1 MEINENLFL
10 LSIVLVIGSGVLNAV
25 CGFFT
30 KKSKNK
36 GVFLG
41 SMMLVASFLL
51 TPHLVM
57 ELILADF
64 PVKAYVLI
72 MCSMS
77 LQAINGMLLS
87 RTYMLGDLSQV
98 YPIMRGTG
106 VTLIPI
112 IGVLF
117 LDESLS
123 GWGWLGV
130 TGIVIG
136 IFLLSGWN
144 PLRTRENL
152 SLHPV
157 FFAVLVGLCITSYT
171 VVDKMTLQY
180 LSPLSLLQVGNLGF
194 LLVFIP
200 RLIKWKQ
207 LQNEWTL
214 NWKFILL
221 GSVFSPGSYLLFLV
235 AMTMAPVS
243 HLAPIREIGTV
254 FAALLGIFLLKEKQG
269 WKRIVTAALITLGIV
284 TIGIAG

>member
-1 MEINENLFL
+1 MEINHNFFL
-10 LSIVLVIGSGVLNAV
+10 LSIVLVIGSGVLNAI

-41 SMMLVASFLL
+41 LMMLVASILL
-51 TPHLVM
+51 TPHLVI
-57 ELILADF
+57 ELIHADF
-64 PVKAYVLI
+64 PIKAYVLI
-72 MCSMS
+72 ICSMS

-87 RTYMLGDLSQV
+87 RTYTLGDLSQV

-106 VTLIPI
+106 VTFIPI

-130 TGIVIG
+130 TGIVVG

-144 PLRTRENL
+144 PLRTRDNL
-152 SLHPV
+152 SFRPI
-157 FFAVLVGLCITSYT
+157 FFAVLVGLCITCYT

-194 LLVFIP
+194 LLVFIH

-207 LQNEWTL
+207 LQDEWTL

-269 WKRIVTAALITLGIV
+269 WKRIVTAALIALGIV
-284 TIGIAG
+284 TVGIAG